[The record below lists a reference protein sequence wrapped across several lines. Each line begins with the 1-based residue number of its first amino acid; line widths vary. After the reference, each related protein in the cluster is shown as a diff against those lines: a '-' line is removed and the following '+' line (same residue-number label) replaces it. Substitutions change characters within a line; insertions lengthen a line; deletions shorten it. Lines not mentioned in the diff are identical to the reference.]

1 MVVSLE
7 AIFLSCFVLIS
18 QNREAQKDR
27 ARNENDYLIN
37 AKAELEIRGLHQKLD
52 DVVEEQFKT
61 LYQTQEAQY
70 KLLKQIEK
78 KLEK

>member
-18 QNREAQKDR
+18 QNRESQKDR
-27 ARNENDYLIN
+27 SRNENDYLIN
-37 AKAELEIRGLHQKLD
+37 AKAELEIRGLLELD

-78 KLEK
+78 KLDK